1 MALEHIQRVLL
12 WCAVINYAVLIL
24 WFGVFAMA
32 HGWLYRLH
40 GRWFKVPAAS
50 FDTMHYA
57 GMAMY
62 KIQHGHHFCLD
73 ENRYLSYLKFWVFS
87 AQM

>member
-1 MALEHIQRVLL
+1 MALEHIQRVLF

-62 KIQHGHHFCLD
+62 KIGILLFVLVPFIALCIT
-73 ENRYLSYLKFWVFS
+73 
-87 AQM
+87 